1 MLGFVISQPWFTRTT
16 ESAVNNDLTLIV
28 PRTILQSPS
37 VSLSFNPSKEN
48 VMSTAPKPQMV
59 VQDPVQVDPKH
70 YKIELENDQVRVL
83 RINYAAREKSVMH
96 SHPDGVA
103 IFQNDIHCRF
113 TFPGGKT
120 EEQRFRAGETLYMPA
135 GSHLPENL
143 SDQPFEVI
151 LVELKR

>member
-1 MLGFVISQPWFTRTT
+1 
-16 ESAVNNDLTLIV
+16 
-28 PRTILQSPS
+28 
-37 VSLSFNPSKEN
+37 
-48 VMSTAPKPQMV
+48 MSTAPKPQMT
-59 VQDPVQVDPKH
+59 VQDPVTVDPKH
-70 YKIELENDQVRVL
+70 YKVELENDQVRVL
-83 RINYAAREKSVMH
+83 RINYGAQEKSVMH

-103 IFQNDIHCRF
+103 IFQRDSHCRF
-113 TFPGGKT
+113 TFPDGKT